1 MCQCKLRSDTPFVS
15 SWHPP
20 PPQLLPLLLLPSPF
34 PQSPIISFNP
44 FSPSCLHLCLAGL
57 MPWVS
62 KGLEPAMQ
70 WSWIFAPCLIG
81 TTLSTTQVYHP
92 FAIHLLLHLCTVLKN
107 ANSSI
112 YNKHLTSLHSTIQAE
127 VHLTIP
133 QLVRTGGAVRSLPM
147 ASLSR
152 ELLKTLQYSS

>member
-1 MCQCKLRSDTPFVS
+1 
-15 SWHPP
+15 
-20 PPQLLPLLLLPSPF
+20 
-34 PQSPIISFNP
+34 
-44 FSPSCLHLCLAGL
+44 

-152 ELLKTLQYSS
+152 KLLKTLHLLIMTRMAMMLILKHKTHKTLPEAQRTQGIIITQIIMTAE